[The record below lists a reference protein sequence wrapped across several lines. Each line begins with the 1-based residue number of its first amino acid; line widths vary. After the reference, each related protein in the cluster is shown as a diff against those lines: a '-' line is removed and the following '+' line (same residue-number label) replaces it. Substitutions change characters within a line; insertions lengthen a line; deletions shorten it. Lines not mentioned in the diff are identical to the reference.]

1 MRHAPILVCLS
12 LFILGVGLEPVLGTP
27 LPSQE
32 IRAQRSV
39 VVTVDDLPA
48 TRGSLEAMWDISD
61 GLLPHMADHGDW
73 LVCY

>member
-12 LFILGVGLEPVLGTP
+12 LFILGVGLEPALGTP

-48 TRGSLEAMWDISD
+48 TRGSLEAMWDITD
-61 GLLPHMADHGDW
+61 GLLRHMADHGNW